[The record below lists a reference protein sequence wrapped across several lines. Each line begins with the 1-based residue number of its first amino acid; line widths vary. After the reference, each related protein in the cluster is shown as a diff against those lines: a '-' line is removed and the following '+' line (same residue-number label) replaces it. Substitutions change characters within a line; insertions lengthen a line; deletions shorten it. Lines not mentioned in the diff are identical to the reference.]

1 MIVINI
7 NMIKKLISRG
17 LLSHRMPDPVVAQ
30 TVMWCTEIGCYQVFL
45 SNSIVTCLQINYK
58 TKH

>member
-1 MIVINI
+1 MS
-7 NMIKKLISRG
+7 KKLISRG